1 MSNKEIGRLVYN
13 DLTLIEYEEPEE
25 KSSFFIQSGVV
36 GFYAT
41 EDELYDLY
49 SLLSYY
55 YNMDTANNIVISL
68 K

>member
-1 MSNKEIGRLVYN
+1 MSTREVGRIVHKNVILV
-13 DLTLIEYEEPEE
+13 EYEEP
-25 KSSFFIQSGVV
+25 KNFFVQCGIA

-55 YNMDTANNIVISL
+55 YNMDTANEVVISL